1 MEPDQSSY
9 SNSCPIT
16 QSTSAMFND
25 DFQATSSLNTSS
37 DNMPQ
42 CNATTMLHLHLHNNQ
57 NYLKETTE
65 GRRND

>member
-25 DFQATSSLNTSS
+25 DFQATSSLDTSS

-42 CNATTMLHLHLHNNQ
+42 CNAAMLHRHNNQ
-57 NYLKETTE
+57 YYLKDTTRRTTE
-65 GRRND
+65 

>member
-25 DFQATSSLNTSS
+25 DFQGTSSLNTSS

-42 CNATTMLHLHLHNNQ
+42 CNATMLHLHLHNNQ
-57 NYLKETTE
+57 KYLKETTE

>member
-16 QSTSAMFND
+16 QSTSAMFTD
-25 DFQATSSLNTSS
+25 DFQATS

-42 CNATTMLHLHLHNNQ
+42 CNATMLHLHLHNN
-57 NYLKETTE
+57 
-65 GRRND
+65 

>member
-25 DFQATSSLNTSS
+25 DFQATSSLDTSS

-42 CNATTMLHLHLHNNQ
+42 CNAAMLHLHNNQ
-57 NYLKETTE
+57 YYLKDTTRRTTE
-65 GRRND
+65 

>member
-25 DFQATSSLNTSS
+25 DFQATSSLDTSS

-42 CNATTMLHLHLHNNQ
+42 CDAMLHLHNNQ
-57 NYLKETTE
+57 YYLKDTTRRTTE
-65 GRRND
+65 

>member
-25 DFQATSSLNTSS
+25 DFQATSSLDTSS

-42 CNATTMLHLHLHNNQ
+42 CDAMLLCYICIIINI
-57 NYLKETTE
+57 T
-65 GRRND
+65 

>member
-42 CNATTMLHLHLHNNQ
+42 CNAPLAQTDMYFVTFGSCNP
-57 NYLKETTE
+57 T
-65 GRRND
+65 